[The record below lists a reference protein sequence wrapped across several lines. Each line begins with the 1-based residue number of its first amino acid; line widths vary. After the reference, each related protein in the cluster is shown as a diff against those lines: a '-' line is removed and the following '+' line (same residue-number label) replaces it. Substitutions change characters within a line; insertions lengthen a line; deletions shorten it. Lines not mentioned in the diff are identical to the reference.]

1 MVVVP
6 AMLLSIL
13 FVLLLL
19 LALLLG
25 IAAAAL
31 AIAMAVAVATAV
43 ALIARGLFS
52 YNARPALATAARAR
66 AVLAMGKRRASS
78 AGAAPGAP
86 DDRVDLSERGRLPA
100 RLRAWRA
107 QHPPRAYY
115 VGAPLRRV
123 SSMRGPPPEDASEQI
138 LGGVRARLRPD
149 VESASLTVSAE

>member
-1 MVVVP
+1 
-6 AMLLSIL
+6 MLLSIL

-31 AIAMAVAVATAV
+31 AIAMMAVAVATAV

-52 YNARPALATAARAR
+52 YSARPALATAARAR